1 MAKHFREAMAIGI
14 VGFLMAFSVIGVGPA
29 FGIWPFSS
37 GEDNTS
43 DEKNSAL
50 LDVNTASQDALAA
63 LPDVGDARAKAI
75 VAYRRQHGPFNTVE
89 DVKQV
94 PGIEEEVFASIKDY
108 LTVGEKEQ
116 SSRNESSTQ
125 SQAKATEED
134 Q

>member
-37 GEDNTS
+37 GEDSSST
-43 DEKNSAL
+43 EKNSAL
-50 LDVNTASQDALAA
+50 INVNTANHDALAA
-63 LPDVGDARAKAI
+63 LPDVGEAKAYAI
-75 VAYRRQHGPFNTVE
+75 VEYRRQHGSFNTVE

-94 PGIEEEVFASIKDY
+94 PGIEDEVFASIKDH
-108 LTVGEKEQ
+108 LMVGEEQ

>member
-1 MAKHFREAMAIGI
+1 MAKHFREALAIGI

-37 GEDNTS
+37 GEDSTS
-43 DEKNSAL
+43 NEKNSAL

-94 PGIEEEVFASIKDY
+94 PGIEDEVFASIKDH
-108 LTVGEKEQ
+108 LTVGEEQ

-125 SQAKATEED
+125 SQAKAIEAD